1 MMIYGV
7 NPNQGVTGQQCISAN
22 ALKVFL
28 ILLCE
33 GRLVDKFAYLFQEF
47 ASGRRNAAGSAGKG
61 SDGANWMTRRSLS
74 GLLRLFCKLSEFLG
88 ESQNFG
94 SFLVESAVLQCF
106 GNVHEDTVMQSQQ
119 SQGTNAV
126 DVAGELTEEAFVNWI
141 LKEPQVIV
149 WIATFYR
156 MVSAK
161 KVHHNVS
168 CAGSCQQA
176 DIVGLR

>member
-7 NPNQGVTGQQCISAN
+7 NPNQGVIEQCISAN

-28 ILLCE
+28 VLLCE

-47 ASGRRNAAGSAGKG
+47 ASGRRIGTGSAGKG
-61 SDGANWMTRRSLS
+61 NNGENWMARRSLS

-88 ESQNFG
+88 EAQNFG
-94 SFLVESAVLQCF
+94 SFLVETAVSHCF
-106 GNVHEDTVMQSQQ
+106 GNVSEETMIQSQRAD
-119 SQGTNAV
+119 AV
-126 DVAGELTEEAFVNWI
+126 DVAGELTEETFVNWI